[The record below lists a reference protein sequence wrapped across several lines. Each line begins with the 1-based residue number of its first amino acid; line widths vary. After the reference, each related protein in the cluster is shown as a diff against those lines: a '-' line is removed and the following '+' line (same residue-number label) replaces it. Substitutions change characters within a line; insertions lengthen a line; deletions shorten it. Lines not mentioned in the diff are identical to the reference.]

1 MLRFV
6 RIKIEAESLDSIS
19 VKVEPDGTSAPK
31 KNGPQSV
38 ETVLDAI
45 APKLQPV
52 QKNSV

>member
-31 KNGPQSV
+31 KALSELRAV
-38 ETVLDAI
+38 TVQNRKDG
-45 APKLQPV
+45 
-52 QKNSV
+52 S